1 MNDCI
6 FCKIVSGDIPS
17 YKIYEDDRVFAFLD
31 IKPLSK
37 GHTLVLPK
45 EHFENVFDIP
55 EDLYAYMF
63 EVAKNISANIKEKYQ
78 PEGIFINQNN
88 GEMAG
93 QSVLHIHIHVKP
105 IYNESQKNKEEDK
118 RMQLSTEDMEKI
130 CNDLKIA

>member
-6 FCKIVSGDIPS
+6 FCKIVNGDIPS

-55 EDLYAYMF
+55 KDLYAYMF
-63 EVAKNISANIKEKYQ
+63 EVAKNISANIKEKYK

-93 QSVLHIHIHVKP
+93 QSVPHIHIHVKP
-105 IYNESQKNKEEDK
+105 IYNESQKHREEDK
-118 RMQLSTEDMEKI
+118 RMQLSTEEMEKI

>member
-6 FCKIVSGDIPS
+6 FCKIVNGDIPS

-55 EDLYAYMF
+55 KDLYAYMF
-63 EVAKNISANIKEKYQ
+63 EVAKNISANIKEKYE

-93 QSVLHIHIHVKP
+93 QSVPHIHIHVKP

>member
-1 MNDCI
+1 MSDCI

-55 EDLYAYMF
+55 KDLYAYMF
-63 EVAKNISANIKEKYQ
+63 EVAKNISANIKEKYE

-93 QSVLHIHIHVKP
+93 QSVPHIHIHVKP

-118 RMQLSTEDMEKI
+118 GMQLSTEEMEKI

>member
-55 EDLYAYMF
+55 KDLYAYMF
-63 EVAKNISANIKEKYQ
+63 EVAKNISANIKEKYE

-93 QSVLHIHIHVKP
+93 QSVPHIHIHVKP
-105 IYNESQKNKEEDK
+105 IYNESQKHREEDK
-118 RMQLSTEDMEKI
+118 RMQLSTEEMEKI

>member
-6 FCKIVSGDIPS
+6 FCKIVNGDIPS

-55 EDLYAYMF
+55 KDLYAYMF

-105 IYNESQKNKEEDK
+105 IYNESQKHKEEDK
-118 RMQLSTEDMEKI
+118 GMQLSTEEMEKI